1 MNGNPMNKRRFL
13 SLLLLTSALASVV
26 ACQDGGFRHE
36 PPGEA
41 PPGLGWLPDAGA
53 PFFGPTRTVQPY
65 TGDEAAV
72 LEAQTNLPTGI
83 ELQAEVVIRSCGPI
97 NGVCHNEKE
106 YPDLHTPAN
115 FASVIGAPC
124 NIQSGTPEGVF
135 DRCERTGDRFT
146 FDNDQEVEIGWVEYI
161 PAPSEEPLVVSPE
174 MPGLHMHF
182 TDPVA
187 TEYSGR
193 YTVGRFVRTFV
204 QTGNT
209 IEDLTYFRYEN
220 RYHVFDDGRHV
231 VAEVPSYLANAVQSF
246 MASGIEQGDL
256 NRNGTYGARPN
267 VMGERTGPVSLI
279 TAGDPET
286 SYLVGRLR
294 GHMGGVPI
302 PGTRMPL
309 ANEPPSVPEMLA
321 LFCFIEGLDPA
332 VTTTNLF
339 DPIDYRNCSYAQNP
353 ALLEGLGL
361 EGSGTGFATRIR
373 PLIEANCSGC
383 HGEIDPEEGLVL
395 QGSGLYETLMM
406 AATTDPMGRP
416 LVDPG
421 NLANSYLWLK
431 LIGDP
436 SIEGQRMPINPIAGG
451 GALSM
456 EKLDDIRA
464 WIENGALND

>member
-1 MNGNPMNKRRFL
+1 MNQRRFV
-13 SLLLLTSALASVV
+13 SLLLLSAAIATVG
-26 ACQDGGFRHE
+26 ACQADGFRHAN
-36 PPGEA
+36 PGEA
-41 PPGLGWLPDAGA
+41 PPGLEWTPDSGA
-53 PFFGPTRTVQPY
+53 PFFGPTRTVTPY
-65 TGDEAAV
+65 TGSEAAV

-115 FASVIGAPC
+115 FASTIGAPC
-124 NIQSGTPEGVF
+124 NVQSGTPEGVF

-161 PAPSEEPLVVSPE
+161 APPSEGEIVVGPD

-182 TDPVA
+182 TDPVS
-187 TEYSGR
+187 TEYDGR

-204 QTGNT
+204 QAGNT
-209 IEDLTYFRYEN
+209 IEDLTYFRYEQ
-220 RYHVFDDGRHV
+220 RFRIFDEGRHV
-231 VAEVPSYLANAVQSF
+231 VAEVPGYLANAVQSF

-267 VMGERTGPVSLI
+267 VMGVRSGPISLI

-286 SYLVGRLR
+286 SYIIGRLR
-294 GHMGGVPI
+294 GHMEGTPV

-309 ANEPPSVPEMLA
+309 ANEPFSVAEMLA
-321 LFCFIEGLDPA
+321 LFCFVEGLDPA
-332 VTTTNLF
+332 VSTTNLF
-339 DPIDYRNCSYAQNP
+339 DPIDYNGCSYAQNP
-353 ALLEGLGL
+353 ALLDGLAV

-373 PLIEANCSGC
+373 PLLEANCSGC
-383 HGEIDPEEGLVL
+383 HEPLDPEEDLIL
-395 QGSGLYETLMM
+395 QGSGLYERLMQVS
-406 AATTDPMGRP
+406 AQDPMGRP
-416 LVDPG
+416 LIDPG

-436 SIEGQRMPINPIAGG
+436 SIDGERMPVNPIAGG
-451 GALSM
+451 GALDM
-456 EKLDDIRA
+456 DKLDDIRA
-464 WIENGALND
+464 WIEAGAPND